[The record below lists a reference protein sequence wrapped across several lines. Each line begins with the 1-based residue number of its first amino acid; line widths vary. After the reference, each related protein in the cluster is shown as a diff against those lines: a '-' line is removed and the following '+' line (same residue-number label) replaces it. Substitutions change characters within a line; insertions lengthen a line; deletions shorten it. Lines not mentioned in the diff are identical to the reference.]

1 MKVSNEKLIM
11 EALLTLLAQNV
22 LISKSAQRETNDS
35 EISALFDESI
45 EFSSDM
51 ADRMHAALNN

>member
-1 MKVSNEKLIM
+1 MKITNEKLIM
-11 EALLTLLAQNV
+11 EALLTLVAQNV

-35 EISALFDESI
+35 EISELFEESI

-51 ADRMHAALNN
+51 ADRLHAALND